1 VTFRQPLYL
10 LALLLVPLLI
20 AFYLYMQRR
29 RRQYVV
35 RFTNLRLLA
44 QVVPRLP
51 GFRRHVPTAL
61 FLLGLAGLMLAA
73 AQPVLNL
80 EVAKARSDVVLVI
93 DVSGSMAATDVQPS
107 RIAAAR
113 GAARSLIDSLPPSAR
128 VALVSF
134 NERAALISPL
144 TTDRGAVE
152 SALDNL
158 RPNGN
163 TAIGDGLE
171 LALQQ
176 VNWDRRASTVRQ
188 APAMIVLLTD
198 GSSNAG
204 IQPEVAAAD
213 AQAAGIP
220 VDTVGIGSRGGGS
233 FLGGRRIDG
242 VDEQTLQDI
251 AGATGGKYYYAEA
264 AGELNK
270 IYQSLGSQ
278 FAWQF
283 EQIDITIPLLAI
295 GLLVLIAGGALS
307 LRWFRLLP

>member
-1 VTFRQPLYL
+1 VSFRQPLFL

-20 AFYLYMQRR
+20 ALYVYMQRR

-35 RFTNLRLLA
+35 RFTNLHLLS

-51 GFRRHVPTAL
+51 GVRRHVPTAL

-113 GAARSLIDSLPPSAR
+113 SAARSLIDALPPSAR
-128 VALVSF
+128 VGLVSF

-152 SALDNL
+152 SALDTL
-158 RPNGN
+158 QPNGN

-176 VNWDRRASTVRQ
+176 VNRDRRVSTARQ

-213 AQAAGIP
+213 AQAAGVP
-220 VDTVGIGSRGGGS
+220 VETIGIGSRGGGA

-251 AGATGGKYYYAEA
+251 ATATGGKYYYAEA
-264 AGELNK
+264 AGQLNK
-270 IYQSLGSQ
+270 IYQTLGSQ

-283 EQIDITIPLLAI
+283 EQVDITIPLLAL
-295 GLLVLIAGGALS
+295 GLLVLIVGGALS